1 MEAALR
7 AIEDDANTG
16 SEAVRQHEI
25 VLKRA
30 RYEAHRAWQ
39 QYDAVDPGNRQVAG
53 EPENWWNERLIVVQ
67 AVESAL
73 EHARA
78 AHADMRMCREDRD
91 ACLELVADLE
101 RAWNHEGVTAE
112 TRKRRLRAA
121 VEEVMA
127 RVEDRRARLL
137 LHWRSGDHTE
147 LFVA

>member
-7 AIEDDANTG
+7 VIEDDANTG

-25 VLKRA
+25 ALERS
-30 RYEAHRAWQ
+30 RYEAHRACQ

-53 EPENWWNERLIVVQ
+53 DLERWWNERLIAAQ

-91 ACLELVADLE
+91 ACLELGADLK
-101 RAWNHEGVTAE
+101 RA
-112 TRKRRLRAA
+112 
-121 VEEVMA
+121 
-127 RVEDRRARLL
+127 
-137 LHWRSGDHTE
+137 
-147 LFVA
+147 